1 MLVGI
6 SWLNWNAFF
15 VKIIDQILVGIFNYL
30 TTKSIFLNTSGKFAK
45 KSLKK
50 DHSPHRRESEKAGRF
65 SASLLEGVYGRRN
78 GRAFGEVES
87 SSGLLERV
95 RLEGCCLFRRVTT
108 HPGEKRLC
116 KPCFQHCSKF

>member
-1 MLVGI
+1 MRIDLIIANVLVKNKKTVVN
-6 SWLNWNAFF
+6 L
-15 VKIIDQILVGIFNYL
+15 L
-30 TTKSIFLNTSGKFAK
+30 K

-50 DHSPHRRESEKAGRF
+50 DHSPRRRESEKAGRF
-65 SASLLEGVYGRRN
+65 SASLLEGVYGSRN

-116 KPCFQHCSKF
+116 KPCFQHCSNF